1 MDLACKIGSVGLIGR
16 GTIVGSATLNITV
29 LGTISG
35 ADLISSTFT
44 EAKSCKRKIEMCKFA
59 YTSYEKISTDI
70 RSFLRGLEFDDER
83 FLDYIK
89 VVDEIII
96 DMSHY
101 TTNLRINTINYSQL
115 KKM

>member
-59 YTSYEKISTDI
+59 YTSYEKNIDWYKVISERIGI
-70 RSFLRGLEFDDER
+70 RWW
-83 FLDYIK
+83 
-89 VVDEIII
+89 
-96 DMSHY
+96 
-101 TTNLRINTINYSQL
+101 TISRLHQSCRWNYNKYEPL
-115 KKM
+115 YDKFENKYN